1 MLTPKALLLLP
12 AIAGSLAF
20 NCGGDARPAA
30 SADSLR
36 PTPSAAA
43 PAQTSC
49 PSEADVSRIVGITL
63 KRAGAGSSCVY
74 MSDDQESSASL
85 MLRGAASGDQLI
97 KEAREEAE
105 GRQITVESPGFGD
118 RGAIW
123 SQRGTATG
131 AVVGNGKSAYVVL
144 EMPGKEQSATKAAL
158 LALLRKGI
166 E

>member
-1 MLTPKALLLLP
+1 MPKLTDLLLAP
-12 AIAGSLAF
+12 ALAGSLALA
-20 NCGGDARPAA
+20 CGGDARPAA
-30 SADSLR
+30 SADSA
-36 PTPSAAA
+36 PATASAAT
-43 PAQTSC
+43 PAQTNC
-49 PSEADVSRIVGITL
+49 PGQADVSRIVGITL
-63 KRAGAGSSCVY
+63 KLTGPGSSCVY

-131 AVVGNGKSAYVVL
+131 AVIGNGKSAYVVL
-144 EMPGKEQSATKAAL
+144 EMPGKEQSATKAAV
-158 LALLRKGI
+158 LALLKKGI

>member
-1 MLTPKALLLLP
+1 M
-12 AIAGSLAF
+12 
-20 NCGGDARPAA
+20 
-30 SADSLR
+30 
-36 PTPSAAA
+36 
-43 PAQTSC
+43 
-49 PSEADVSRIVGITL
+49 
-63 KRAGAGSSCVY
+63 KRTGTGSSCVY
-74 MSDDQESSASL
+74 MSDYQEFNASL

-97 KEAREEAE
+97 RETREEAE
-105 GRQITVESPGFGD
+105 GRQMTVESPGFGD

-123 SQRGTATG
+123 SQRGAAAG